1 MRADAKERDGAATV
15 ETCESVITMNPL
27 SSTQVNRLLES
38 AGPGAV
44 VYLIGAGGCG
54 MSGLGHLLLDL
65 GFTVVGS
72 DLQLN
77 QEIQQLRA
85 RGARIHTGHKA
96 AHVHTARPALIV
108 YSSAIRSHNPELV
121 AAQDMRLPVVRRAV
135 LLAALLHRQRGLCVA
150 GMHGKTTTAAL
161 LAFALEQLHANPS
174 FAIGAPV
181 PQLGRHAR
189 FTNSHF
195 ADDPPR
201 CMPTAQRYFVVE
213 TDESDGTLRE
223 FHPAHALVLNVD
235 EEHLDYFSGFEAVCC
250 EFKAFAEQTQ
260 GRVLFC
266 ADDPRLA
273 ELLSRHPGALSYG
286 FNPLATYRIEMLP
299 PPSSEPDAPDPL
311 TAPERNHATRN
322 SHHVTRFALWHRGER
337 LGEFLTQLLGDK
349 NVSNTAAVVAM
360 LHQLGFGAPEI
371 AGAVAGFRGV
381 ARRQELLFA
390 DDRFRVFDDY
400 GHHPAEIETTLRA
413 LRLLRPR
420 RLLVAFQP
428 HRFTRTQRLLSQFA
442 TCFRQADCLWLT
454 DIYPANEPPIP
465 GVTAQT
471 LADAVRATGQA
482 AVHIENLDELVRAV
496 RAAMQPGDLVLVLG
510 AGDIT
515 QAAHQLAETLRTERP
530 TSKEQLHLELT
541 SRLSAES
548 VVRLDEPLAKRTTLR
563 VGGPADFFVEPAS
576 EADLAAGLR
585 FCAARR
591 LPFIVIGRGSNLL
604 VRDGG
609 IRGVVIS
616 LAHSNFSGVEVVGD
630 RLHCG
635 AGAKLKTLAVEAK
648 RQGLAGLEFL
658 EGIPGTLGGALRMNA
673 GAMGSW
679 ICDVLDVL
687 RVMDYSG
694 QVRELP
700 ASEVQFEYRGC
711 PLFRDHIALS
721 AVLKGAPMPREV
733 IEERMNSFSQR
744 RWETQPAAPSAGCIF
759 KNPREVPAGK
769 LIDELGLKGRRI
781 GGAAVSEVHANFI
794 VNEGDASA
802 ADVLRLIELI
812 KQEAKSTRGIEL
824 ETEVEI
830 LGEG

>member
-1 MRADAKERDGAATV
+1 
-15 ETCESVITMNPL
+15 MNPL
-27 SSTQVNRLLES
+27 SSIQVNRLLEA
-38 AGPGAV
+38 AGPGAM
-44 VYLIGAGGCG
+44 VYLIGAGGSG

-65 GFTVVGS
+65 GFDVAGS
-72 DLQLN
+72 DLQPN
-77 QEIQQLRA
+77 AQIQQLRA

-96 AHVHTARPALIV
+96 AHVHTARPALVV
-108 YSSAIRSHNPELV
+108 YSSAIRGHNPELV
-121 AAQDMRLPVVRRAV
+121 AAQEMRVPVARRAV
-135 LLAALLHRQRGLCVA
+135 VLAALLHRQRGICVA

-174 FAIGAPV
+174 FAIGASV

-195 ADDPPR
+195 AENAPR
-201 CMPTAQRYFVVE
+201 CMPGAQRFFVVE

-235 EEHLDYFSGFEAVCC
+235 EEHLDYFAGFEAVCR
-250 EFKAFAEQTQ
+250 EFKTFAEQTQ
-260 GRVLFC
+260 GTVLFC

-273 ELLSRHPGALSYG
+273 ELLSRQPGALSYG
-286 FNPLATYRIEMLP
+286 FHPLATYRIEMPPGPAVELDANGHNGAPGDDGSPLAQSTCPLP
-299 PPSSEPDAPDPL
+299 SCAC
-311 TAPERNHATRN
+311 
-322 SHHVTRFALWHRGER
+322 RFALWHRGER

-349 NVSNTAAVVAM
+349 NVSNTAAVVAL
-360 LHQLGFGAPEI
+360 LHQLGFGVPEI

-420 RLLVAFQP
+420 RLLAAFQP
-428 HRFTRTQRLLSQFA
+428 HRYTRTQRLLSQFA
-442 TCFRQADCLWLT
+442 TCFREADRLWLT
-454 DIYPANEPPIP
+454 DIYAAHEAPIA
-465 GVTAQT
+465 GVTGQA
-471 LADAVRATGQA
+471 LAEAVRAAGQP
-482 AVHIENLDELVRAV
+482 VEYIERLDELARAV
-496 RAAMQPGDLVLVLG
+496 RGAMQPGDLVLLLG

-515 QAAHQLAETLRTERP
+515 QAAHQLAEMLRAERP
-530 TSKEQLHLELT
+530 TSKEQLHRELAGL
-541 SRLSAES
+541 LSAES
-548 VVRLDEPLAKRTTLR
+548 AVRVDEPLARRTTLR
-563 VGGPADFFVEPAS
+563 VGGPADYFVEPAS
-576 EADLAAGLR
+576 EADLAAVLQ

-591 LPFIVIGRGSNLL
+591 LPFTVIGRGSNLL

-609 IRGVVIS
+609 IRGVVLS
-616 LAHSNFSGVEVVGD
+616 LAHPNFSGVEVAGD
-630 RLHCG
+630 RLHGG
-635 AGAKLKTLAVEAK
+635 AGARLKTLAVEA
-648 RQGLAGLEFL
+648 RRHGLAGLEFL

-679 ICDVLDVL
+679 LCDVLESV

-700 ASEVQFEYRGC
+700 AGEVQFEYRGC

-721 AVLKGAPMPREV
+721 AALKGTPMPREL
-733 IEERMNSFSQR
+733 IEERLNAFNQR

-769 LIDELGLKGRRI
+769 LIDELGLKGRRV
-781 GGAAVSEVHANFI
+781 GGAAVSAVHANFI

-812 KQEAKSTRGIEL
+812 KQEVRTARGIEL